1 MDDNL
6 RSPFKKRFEYKK
18 HSSYLSFQLNDVLV
32 IQNIFAFVC
41 RSRQS
46 TGELV
51 EINVST
57 CENLSLSCLGL
68 KLEPVC
74 GTADSVY
81 YSGNVLLFHIVMFM
95 KTEEFVFCQWKYA
108 SVM

>member
-6 RSPFKKRFEYKK
+6 PSPFKKMCEDKE
-18 HSSYLSFQLNDVLV
+18 HSSYLYFQLNDALALV
-32 IQNIFAFVC
+32 IQNRFALVC

-51 EINVST
+51 EINVNT

-68 KLEPVC
+68 
-74 GTADSVY
+74 
-81 YSGNVLLFHIVMFM
+81 
-95 KTEEFVFCQWKYA
+95 
-108 SVM
+108 

>member
-6 RSPFKKRFEYKK
+6 NLWSPFNKSYEYKE
-18 HSSYLSFQLNDVLV
+18 HISYLSFQLNDVLV

-57 CENLSLSCLGL
+57 CENLSLSCRGL
-68 KLEPVC
+68 LAAVC
-74 GTADSVY
+74 RTADSVY
-81 YSGNVLLFHIVMFM
+81 YSGYILLFHIVMYM
-95 KTEEFVFCQWKYA
+95 TTEEFVFC
-108 SVM
+108 